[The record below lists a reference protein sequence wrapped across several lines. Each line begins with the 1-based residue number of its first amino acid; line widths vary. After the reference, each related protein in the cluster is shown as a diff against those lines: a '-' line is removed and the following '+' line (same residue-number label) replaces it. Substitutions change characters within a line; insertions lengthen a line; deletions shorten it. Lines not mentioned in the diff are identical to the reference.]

1 MLSLDFLDFE
11 NVFNVLLC
19 LLCGIVSMT
28 LWRRETALAIAGA
41 TAAVVLLFLFQLA
54 Q

>member
-1 MLSLDFLDFE
+1 MLFLDFLDFE

-19 LLCGIVSMT
+19 FLCGIVSVP
-28 LWRRETALAIAGA
+28 LGRRETALAITGA
-41 TAAVVLLFLFQLA
+41 TAAVVLHFLFQLA